1 MKLIFLNIHLL
12 SLAVALGSMLIAE
25 HLISERILFGRKKPF
40 SADVYETVL
49 FSSRAVSVALLLL
62 WLSGTGFIVLGYLED
77 PAYIANQ
84 KIWAKVSIVLL
95 MSINGVYI
103 HRTLLPRLLEVSQGG
118 VLIRDVAE
126 SIRFR
131 LSFSASIAGWL
142 LAAFYGTAR
151 FLNHGYLYSE
161 LLGLYLV
168 IVVLL
173 FGLSFLA
180 RLQNSAAA
188 AQPDGRE
195 DQLLADA

>member
-1 MKLIFLNIHLL
+1 MKLILLNIHLL

-25 HLISERILFGRKKPF
+25 HLISERILFGRRKPF

-62 WLSGTGFIVLGYLED
+62 WLSGAGFIVLGYLDD

-118 VLIRDVAE
+118 SLIRDAAE
-126 SIRFR
+126 SVRFR

-161 LLGLYLV
+161 LFGLYLA

-173 FGLSFLA
+173 FGLSFLV
-180 RLQNSAAA
+180 RPDSKVLQAT
-188 AQPDGRE
+188 
-195 DQLLADA
+195 DATTSC